1 MARMPRLILLLTSI
15 LLLSLSVGCSSNAVV
30 TLKPLP
36 GNRALTATF
45 TRTCYQK
52 DQSGQ
57 DEIVLE
63 SDPINEPIDTAPGQP
78 INAVTTPPLWQ
89 VLVIQLHWRTS
100 LAGSP
105 DSPVGDNAV
114 MHWYIYGK
122 PDRQGTALIEYL
134 GTGPVSVSPNSSGA
148 AVGIYN
154 AELHCSQKRGNLKDP
169 LVHFRVNSQFNAVED
184 PVHLHEI
191 LSDLQKAIAD
201 TGSTATSQAGN

>member
-30 TLKPLP
+30 TLKPIP
-36 GNRALTATF
+36 GNSALTATF

-122 PDRQGTALIEYL
+122 PDRQGTASSSNTSAPARCRSPRTPPVQPSESTTLSCTAARSA
-134 GTGPVSVSPNSSGA
+134 GTSKTHWFTFA
-148 AVGIYN
+148 
-154 AELHCSQKRGNLKDP
+154 
-169 LVHFRVNSQFNAVED
+169 
-184 PVHLHEI
+184 
-191 LSDLQKAIAD
+191 
-201 TGSTATSQAGN
+201 